1 MPKNVELLD
10 NANDILYPKTLAVQV
25 AVNANKDSDTKLNEI
40 DAEFKNYLP
49 LAGENDRQINLH
61 IIFRRYE
68 KFYIFHNKY
77 IKTSH
82 TS

>member
-25 AVNANKDSDTKLNEI
+25 AVNPNKDLNTKLNEI

-49 LAGENDRQINLH
+49 LAGER
-61 IIFRRYE
+61 
-68 KFYIFHNKY
+68 
-77 IKTSH
+77 
-82 TS
+82 